1 MFMKNFLNANK
12 CLTSVNINQNFFYLT
27 NRKVAGKMKDVYKG
41 KPIHKSVWLKSKM
54 HCILSDDGK
63 ESNTTKKVNIA
74 IELMNTK
81 TIYLIKK

>member
-41 KPIHKSVWLKSKM
+41 KPIHKSV
-54 HCILSDDGK
+54 
-63 ESNTTKKVNIA
+63 
-74 IELMNTK
+74 
-81 TIYLIKK
+81 